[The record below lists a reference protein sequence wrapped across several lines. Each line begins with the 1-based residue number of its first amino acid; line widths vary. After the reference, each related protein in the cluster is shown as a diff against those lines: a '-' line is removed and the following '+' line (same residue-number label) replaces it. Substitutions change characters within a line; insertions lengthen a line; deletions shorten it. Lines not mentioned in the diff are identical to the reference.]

1 MKVGGTDESGTY
13 LRLALGLV
21 QSPGAHLELLEEGAL
36 VLGEG
41 GEAGEQELDHV
52 CEAVL
57 GRLPQQLAQPRLK
70 ADPRRK
76 FTNSELLPYFVSD

>member
-70 ADPRRK
+70 TDPRKRI
-76 FTNSELLPYFVSD
+76 EYFETDPR